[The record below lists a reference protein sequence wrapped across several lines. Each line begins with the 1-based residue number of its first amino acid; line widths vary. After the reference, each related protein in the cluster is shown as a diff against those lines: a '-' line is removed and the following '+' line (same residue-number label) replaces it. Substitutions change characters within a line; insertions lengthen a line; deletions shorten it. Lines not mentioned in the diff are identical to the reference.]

1 MAGRK
6 TTAKSSSAANG
17 KSNGHRPKGT
27 TGTTVKGS
35 PRRARPSADELALR
49 AWQTTYNNNRKGKE
63 A

>member
-6 TTAKSSSAANG
+6 TTAKSPSATNG
-17 KSNGHRPKGT
+17 KSNGHHAKGK

-49 AWQTTYNNNRKGKE
+49 AWRTTYNNNHKGKE